1 MQNKDFYIGRWI
13 TKCLLICFMVASC
26 SRYPARVE
34 EMLALSGSNRAELE
48 KVLEHYVDSA
58 EKREAAEFLIANMV
72 GIYVVD
78 SAVQERLAPF
88 YEQCD
93 TLRELYK
100 DKQRM
105 RWVNGVDSLWSAFR
119 DGRNVDISTVPLLQ
133 VVTARQMIAEIDLA
147 FRVCKVAALQDN
159 DTLAIQAYL
168 SALAKLEKTEEYKL
182 QGFVHE
188 YIGVLNTDRKLYK
201 DALDNYQSSAYCFQK
216 AVDTLGV
223 IYVYRDIARIY
234 YVEQKYDSVYNYI
247 NRALSLCEKKK
258 GCISFERVIPSL
270 LQVKGIAKRNEG
282 DLGDAIALLKTAVE
296 TEQDRHSMHHCSM
309 SLGNIYLNLNK
320 LDEAGRCF
328 ALALNSENPRTL
340 AGAYHYL
347 YLLEKKQKKY
357 AMALYFKEKS
367 DSLLVIERDAKQ
379 TSQIL
384 TLQRKYERGKLLLE
398 KQQVEREKQIQLYFW
413 IAVVLFIILLCIVL
427 YFLLRK
433 RYEGLFRKNMQI
445 IEENE
450 CMIKRYVYELDVL
463 KQRAGEMAETNREK
477 IAKLNQ
483 KILLLESENKK
494 ISENVCVNGVY
505 LLEQLKKE
513 KLIVKNMTNQEKE
526 QLLEY
531 IDLIYGN
538 FISRLKKDFKL
549 TSGNLMLLALLKV
562 GFTSSELMFTF
573 DCEMNSIFTKKRRLR
588 GILSLDTNDKLEE
601 FVALY

>member
-1 MQNKDFYIGRWI
+1 MK
-13 TKCLLICFMVASC
+13 KLLYLGLLSVCVLLGSC
-26 SRYPARVE
+26 VE
-34 EMLALSGSNRAELE
+34 KNVSNVFD
-48 KVLEHYVDSA
+48 KVEGYMDVCPDSA
-58 EKREAAEFLIANMV
+58 L
-72 GIYVVD
+72 
-78 SAVQERLAPF
+78 LLL
-88 YEQCD
+88 EQIPHSEE
-93 TLRELYK
+93 LRG
-100 DKQRM
+100 KQRADYALLLTQA
-105 RWVNGVDSLWSAFR
+105 RDKNYLDSLQSDSLIKIA
-119 DGRNVDISTVPLLQ
+119 VDYYKNG
-133 VVTARQMIAEIDLA
+133 ED
-147 FRVCKVAALQDN
+147 KVKAGKALFYYGKVMHLQDN

-309 SLGNIYLNLNK
+309 SLGNIYLNQNK
-320 LDEAGRCF
+320 LDEAKRYF
-328 ALALNSENPRTL
+328 TLALKSERPRTL

-347 YLLEKKQKKY
+347 YLLEKRQKKY
-357 AMALYFKEKS
+357 AIALYFKEKS
-367 DSLLVIERDAKQ
+367 DSLLSVDLDAKQ
-379 TSQIL
+379 ASQIL
-384 TLQRKYERGKLLLE
+384 TLQRKYEKGKLLLE
-398 KQQVEREKQIQLYFW
+398 KQQVEHEKKIQFYFGMV
-413 IAVVLFIILLCIVL
+413 IVLFIILLCLVL

-433 RYEGLFRKNMQI
+433 KYKEMFRKNMQVI
-445 IEENE
+445 KENE
-450 CMIKRYVYELDVL
+450 CMIKRYVYELDML
-463 KQRAGEMAETNREK
+463 KQKAGETAETNREK
-477 IAKLNQ
+477 VGKLNQ

-494 ISENVCVNGVY
+494 IRENVCVNGVY

-513 KLIVKNMTNQEKE
+513 KLIVKNMTKQEKE

-531 IDLIYGN
+531 MDLIYGN
-538 FISRLKKDFKL
+538 LISRLKKDFKL
-549 TSGNLMLLALLKV
+549 TSGNLILIALLKV
-562 GFTSSELMFTF
+562 GFTATELMFTF

-588 GILSLDTNDKLEE
+588 ENLNLDTNDKLEE
-601 FVALY
+601 FITLY

>member
-1 MQNKDFYIGRWI
+1 MK
-13 TKCLLICFMVASC
+13 KLLYLGLLSVCVLLGSC
-26 SRYPARVE
+26 VE
-34 EMLALSGSNRAELE
+34 KNVSNVFD
-48 KVLEHYVDSA
+48 KVEGYMDVCPDSA
-58 EKREAAEFLIANMV
+58 L
-72 GIYVVD
+72 
-78 SAVQERLAPF
+78 LLL
-88 YEQCD
+88 EQIPHSEE
-93 TLRELYK
+93 LRG
-100 DKQRM
+100 KQRADYALLLTQA
-105 RWVNGVDSLWSAFR
+105 RDKNYLDSLQSDSLIKIA
-119 DGRNVDISTVPLLQ
+119 VDYYKNG
-133 VVTARQMIAEIDLA
+133 ED
-147 FRVCKVAALQDN
+147 KVKAGKALFYYGKVMHLQDN

-309 SLGNIYLNLNK
+309 SLGNIYLNQNK
-320 LDEAGRCF
+320 LDEAKRYF
-328 ALALNSENPRTL
+328 TLALKSERPRTL

-347 YLLEKKQKKY
+347 YLLEKRQKKY
-357 AMALYFKEKS
+357 AIALYFKEKS
-367 DSLLVIERDAKQ
+367 DSLLSVDLDAKQ
-379 TSQIL
+379 ASQIL
-384 TLQRKYERGKLLLE
+384 TLQRKYEKGKLLLE
-398 KQQVEREKQIQLYFW
+398 KQQVEHEKKIQFYFGMV
-413 IAVVLFIILLCIVL
+413 IVLFIILLCLVL

-433 RYEGLFRKNMQI
+433 KYKEMFRKNMQVI
-445 IEENE
+445 KENE
-450 CMIKRYVYELDVL
+450 CMIKRYVYELDML
-463 KQRAGEMAETNREK
+463 KQKAGETAETNREK
-477 IAKLNQ
+477 VGKLNQ

-494 ISENVCVNGVY
+494 IRENVCVNGVY

-513 KLIVKNMTNQEKE
+513 KLIVKNMTKQEKE

-531 IDLIYGN
+531 MDLIYGN
-538 FISRLKKDFKL
+538 LISRLKKDFKL
-549 TSGNLMLLALLKV
+549 TSGNLILIALLKV
-562 GFTSSELMFTF
+562 GFTTTELMFTF

-588 GILSLDTNDKLEE
+588 EDLNLDTNDKLEE
-601 FVALY
+601 FITLY

>member
-1 MQNKDFYIGRWI
+1 MK
-13 TKCLLICFMVASC
+13 KLLYLGLLSVCVLLGSC
-26 SRYPARVE
+26 VE
-34 EMLALSGSNRAELE
+34 KNVSNVFD
-48 KVLEHYVDSA
+48 KVEGYMDVCPDSA
-58 EKREAAEFLIANMV
+58 L
-72 GIYVVD
+72 
-78 SAVQERLAPF
+78 LLL
-88 YEQCD
+88 EQIPHSEE
-93 TLRELYK
+93 LRG
-100 DKQRM
+100 KQRADYALLLTQA
-105 RWVNGVDSLWSAFR
+105 RDKNYLDSLQSDSLIKIA
-119 DGRNVDISTVPLLQ
+119 VDYYKNG
-133 VVTARQMIAEIDLA
+133 ED
-147 FRVCKVAALQDN
+147 KVKAGKALFYYGKVMHLQDN

-258 GCISFERVIPSL
+258 GCISFEQVIPSL

-309 SLGNIYLNLNK
+309 SLGNIYLNQNK
-320 LDEAGRCF
+320 LDEAKRYF
-328 ALALNSENPRTL
+328 TLALKSERPRTL

-347 YLLEKKQKKY
+347 YLLEKRQKKY
-357 AMALYFKEKS
+357 AIALYFKEKS
-367 DSLLVIERDAKQ
+367 DSLLSVDLDAKQ
-379 TSQIL
+379 ASQIL
-384 TLQRKYERGKLLLE
+384 TLQRKYEKGKLLLE
-398 KQQVEREKQIQLYFW
+398 KQQVEHEKKIQFYFGMV
-413 IAVVLFIILLCIVL
+413 IVLFIILLCLVL

-433 RYEGLFRKNMQI
+433 KYKEMFRKNMQVI
-445 IEENE
+445 KENE
-450 CMIKRYVYELDVL
+450 CMIKRYVYELDML
-463 KQRAGEMAETNREK
+463 KQKAGETAETNREK
-477 IAKLNQ
+477 VGKLNQ

-494 ISENVCVNGVY
+494 IRENVCVNGVY

-513 KLIVKNMTNQEKE
+513 KLIVKNMTKQEKE

-531 IDLIYGN
+531 MDLIYGN
-538 FISRLKKDFKL
+538 LISRLKKDFKL
-549 TSGNLMLLALLKV
+549 TSGNLILIALLKV
-562 GFTSSELMFTF
+562 GFTTTELMFTF

-588 GILSLDTNDKLEE
+588 ENLNLDTNDKLEE
-601 FVALY
+601 FITLY

>member
-1 MQNKDFYIGRWI
+1 MK
-13 TKCLLICFMVASC
+13 KLLYLGLLSVCVLLGSC
-26 SRYPARVE
+26 VE
-34 EMLALSGSNRAELE
+34 KNVSNVFD
-48 KVLEHYVDSA
+48 KVEGYMDVCPDSA
-58 EKREAAEFLIANMV
+58 L
-72 GIYVVD
+72 
-78 SAVQERLAPF
+78 LLL
-88 YEQCD
+88 EQIPHSEE
-93 TLRELYK
+93 LRG
-100 DKQRM
+100 KQRADYALLLTQA
-105 RWVNGVDSLWSAFR
+105 RDKNYLDSLQSDSLIKIA
-119 DGRNVDISTVPLLQ
+119 VDYYKNG
-133 VVTARQMIAEIDLA
+133 ED
-147 FRVCKVAALQDN
+147 KVKAGKALFYYGKVMHLQDN

-309 SLGNIYLNLNK
+309 SLGNIYLNQNK
-320 LDEAGRCF
+320 LDEAKRYF
-328 ALALNSENPRTL
+328 TLALKSERPRTL

-347 YLLEKKQKKY
+347 YLLEKRQKKY
-357 AMALYFKEKS
+357 VIALYFKEKS
-367 DSLLVIERDAKQ
+367 DSLLSVDLDAKQ
-379 TSQIL
+379 ASQIL
-384 TLQRKYERGKLLLE
+384 TLQRKYEKGKLLLE
-398 KQQVEREKQIQLYFW
+398 KQQVEHEKKIQFYFGMV
-413 IAVVLFIILLCIVL
+413 IVLFIILLCLVL

-433 RYEGLFRKNMQI
+433 KYKEMFRKNMQVI
-445 IEENE
+445 KENE
-450 CMIKRYVYELDVL
+450 CMIKRYVYELDML
-463 KQRAGEMAETNREK
+463 KQKAGETAETNREK
-477 IAKLNQ
+477 VGKLNQ

-494 ISENVCVNGVY
+494 IRENVCVNGVY

-513 KLIVKNMTNQEKE
+513 KLIVKNMTKQEKE

-531 IDLIYGN
+531 MDLIYGN
-538 FISRLKKDFKL
+538 LISRLKKDFKL
-549 TSGNLMLLALLKV
+549 TSGNLILIALLKV
-562 GFTSSELMFTF
+562 GFTTTELMFTF

-588 GILSLDTNDKLEE
+588 ENLNLDTNDKLEE
-601 FVALY
+601 FITLY

>member
-1 MQNKDFYIGRWI
+1 MK
-13 TKCLLICFMVASC
+13 KLLYLGLLSVCVLLGSC
-26 SRYPARVE
+26 VEKNVSNVFDKVERYMDVYP
-34 EMLALSGSNRAELE
+34 
-48 KVLEHYVDSA
+48 DSA
-58 EKREAAEFLIANMV
+58 L
-72 GIYVVD
+72 
-78 SAVQERLAPF
+78 LLL
-88 YEQCD
+88 EQIPHPEE
-93 TLRELYK
+93 LRG
-100 DKQRM
+100 KQRADYALLLTQA
-105 RWVNGVDSLWSAFR
+105 RDKNYLDSLQSDSLIKIA
-119 DGRNVDISTVPLLQ
+119 VDYYKNGEDKVKAGKAL
-133 VVTARQMIAEIDLA
+133 
-147 FRVCKVAALQDN
+147 FYYGKVAALQDN

-309 SLGNIYLNLNK
+309 SLGNIYLNQNK
-320 LDEAGRCF
+320 LDEAKRYF
-328 ALALNSENPRTL
+328 TLALKSERPRTL

-347 YLLEKKQKKY
+347 YLLEKRQKKY

-367 DSLLVIERDAKQ
+367 DSLLSVDLDAKQ
-379 TSQIL
+379 ASQIL
-384 TLQRKYERGKLLLE
+384 TLQRKYEKGKLLLE
-398 KQQVEREKQIQLYFW
+398 KQQVEHEKKIQFYFGMV
-413 IAVVLFIILLCIVL
+413 IVLFIILLCLVL

-433 RYEGLFRKNMQI
+433 RYKEMFRKNMQVI
-445 IEENE
+445 KENE

-463 KQRAGEMAETNREK
+463 KQKAGETAETNREK
-477 IAKLNQ
+477 VGKLNQ

-494 ISENVCVNGVY
+494 IRENVCVNGVY
-505 LLEQLKKE
+505 LLDQLKKE
-513 KLIVKNMTNQEKE
+513 KLIVKNMTKQEKE

-531 IDLIYGN
+531 MDLIYGN
-538 FISRLKKDFKL
+538 LISRLKKDFKL
-549 TSGNLMLLALLKV
+549 TSGNLILIALLKV
-562 GFTSSELMFTF
+562 GFTTTELMFTF

-588 GILSLDTNDKLEE
+588 ESLNLDTTDKLEE
-601 FVALY
+601 FITLY

>member
-1 MQNKDFYIGRWI
+1 MK
-13 TKCLLICFMVASC
+13 KLLYLGLLSVCVLLGSC
-26 SRYPARVE
+26 VE
-34 EMLALSGSNRAELE
+34 KNVSNVFD
-48 KVLEHYVDSA
+48 KVEGYMDVCPDSA
-58 EKREAAEFLIANMV
+58 L
-72 GIYVVD
+72 
-78 SAVQERLAPF
+78 LLL
-88 YEQCD
+88 EQIPHSEE
-93 TLRELYK
+93 LRG
-100 DKQRM
+100 KQRADYALLLTQA
-105 RWVNGVDSLWSAFR
+105 RDKNYLDSLQSDSLIKIA
-119 DGRNVDISTVPLLQ
+119 VDYYKNG
-133 VVTARQMIAEIDLA
+133 ED
-147 FRVCKVAALQDN
+147 KVKAGKALFYYGKVMHLQDN

-309 SLGNIYLNLNK
+309 SLGNIYLNQNK
-320 LDEAGRCF
+320 LDEAKRYF
-328 ALALNSENPRTL
+328 TLALKSERPRTL

-347 YLLEKKQKKY
+347 YLLEKRQKKY
-357 AMALYFKEKS
+357 AIALYFKEKS
-367 DSLLVIERDAKQ
+367 DSLLSVDLDAKQ
-379 TSQIL
+379 ASQIL
-384 TLQRKYERGKLLLE
+384 TLQRKYEKGKLLLG
-398 KQQVEREKQIQLYFW
+398 KQQVEHEKKIQFYFGMV
-413 IAVVLFIILLCIVL
+413 IVLFIILLCLVL

-433 RYEGLFRKNMQI
+433 KYKEMFRKNMQVI
-445 IEENE
+445 KENE
-450 CMIKRYVYELDVL
+450 CMIKRYVYELDML
-463 KQRAGEMAETNREK
+463 KQKAGETAETNREK
-477 IAKLNQ
+477 VGKLNQ

-494 ISENVCVNGVY
+494 IRENVCVNGVY

-513 KLIVKNMTNQEKE
+513 KLIVKNMTKQEKE

-531 IDLIYGN
+531 MDLIYGN
-538 FISRLKKDFKL
+538 LISRLKKDFKL
-549 TSGNLMLLALLKV
+549 TSGNLILIALLKV
-562 GFTSSELMFTF
+562 GFTTTELMFTF

-588 GILSLDTNDKLEE
+588 ENLNLDTNDKLEE
-601 FVALY
+601 FITLY

>member
-1 MQNKDFYIGRWI
+1 MK
-13 TKCLLICFMVASC
+13 KLLYLGLLSVCVLLGSC
-26 SRYPARVE
+26 VE
-34 EMLALSGSNRAELE
+34 KNVSNVFD
-48 KVLEHYVDSA
+48 KVEGYMDVCPDSA
-58 EKREAAEFLIANMV
+58 L
-72 GIYVVD
+72 
-78 SAVQERLAPF
+78 LLL
-88 YEQCD
+88 EQIPHPEE
-93 TLRELYK
+93 LRG
-100 DKQRM
+100 KQRADYALLLTQA
-105 RWVNGVDSLWSAFR
+105 RDKNYLDSLQSDSLIKIA
-119 DGRNVDISTVPLLQ
+119 VDYYKNG
-133 VVTARQMIAEIDLA
+133 ED
-147 FRVCKVAALQDN
+147 KVKAGKALFYYGKVMHLQDN

-258 GCISFERVIPSL
+258 GCICFERVIPSL

-309 SLGNIYLNLNK
+309 SLGNIYLNQNK
-320 LDEAGRCF
+320 LDEAKRYF
-328 ALALNSENPRTL
+328 TLALKSERPRTL

-347 YLLEKKQKKY
+347 YLLEKRQKKY

-367 DSLLVIERDAKQ
+367 DSLLSVDLDAKQ
-379 TSQIL
+379 ASQIL
-384 TLQRKYERGKLLLE
+384 TLQRKYEKGKLLLE
-398 KQQVEREKQIQLYFW
+398 KQQVEHEKKIQFYFGMV
-413 IAVVLFIILLCIVL
+413 IVLFIILLCLVL

-433 RYEGLFRKNMQI
+433 RYKEMFRKNMQVI
-445 IEENE
+445 KENE
-450 CMIKRYVYELDVL
+450 CMIKRYVYELDML
-463 KQRAGEMAETNREK
+463 KQKAGETAETNREK
-477 IAKLNQ
+477 VGKLNQ

-494 ISENVCVNGVY
+494 IRENVCVNGVY

-513 KLIVKNMTNQEKE
+513 KLIVKNMTKQEKE

-531 IDLIYGN
+531 MDLIYGN
-538 FISRLKKDFKL
+538 LISRLKKDFKL
-549 TSGNLMLLALLKV
+549 TSGNLILIALLKV
-562 GFTSSELMFTF
+562 GFTTTELMFTF

-588 GILSLDTNDKLEE
+588 ENLNLDTNDKLEE
-601 FVALY
+601 FITLY

>member
-1 MQNKDFYIGRWI
+1 MK
-13 TKCLLICFMVASC
+13 KLLYLGLLSVCVLLGSC
-26 SRYPARVE
+26 VE
-34 EMLALSGSNRAELE
+34 KNVSNVFD
-48 KVLEHYVDSA
+48 KVEGYMDVCPDSA
-58 EKREAAEFLIANMV
+58 L
-72 GIYVVD
+72 
-78 SAVQERLAPF
+78 LLL
-88 YEQCD
+88 EQIPHSEE
-93 TLRELYK
+93 LRG
-100 DKQRM
+100 KQRADYALLLTQA
-105 RWVNGVDSLWSAFR
+105 RDKNYLDSLQSDSLIKIA
-119 DGRNVDISTVPLLQ
+119 VDYYKNG
-133 VVTARQMIAEIDLA
+133 ED
-147 FRVCKVAALQDN
+147 KVKAGKALFYYGKVMHLQDN

-296 TEQDRHSMHHCSM
+296 TEQDRHSMHHRSM
-309 SLGNIYLNLNK
+309 SLGNIYLNQNK
-320 LDEAGRCF
+320 LDEAKRYF
-328 ALALNSENPRTL
+328 TLALKSERPRTL

-347 YLLEKKQKKY
+347 YLLEKRQKKY
-357 AMALYFKEKS
+357 AIALYFKEKS
-367 DSLLVIERDAKQ
+367 DSLLSVDLDAKQ
-379 TSQIL
+379 ASQIL
-384 TLQRKYERGKLLLE
+384 TLQRKYEKGKLLLE
-398 KQQVEREKQIQLYFW
+398 KQQVEHEKKIQFYFGMV
-413 IAVVLFIILLCIVL
+413 IVLFIILLCLVL

-433 RYEGLFRKNMQI
+433 KYKEMFRKNMQVI
-445 IEENE
+445 KENE
-450 CMIKRYVYELDVL
+450 CMIKRYVYELDML
-463 KQRAGEMAETNREK
+463 KQKAGETAETNREK
-477 IAKLNQ
+477 VGKLNQ

-494 ISENVCVNGVY
+494 IRENVCVNGVY

-513 KLIVKNMTNQEKE
+513 KLIVKNMTKQEKE

-531 IDLIYGN
+531 MDLIYGN
-538 FISRLKKDFKL
+538 LISRLKKDFKL
-549 TSGNLMLLALLKV
+549 TSGNLILIALLKV
-562 GFTSSELMFTF
+562 GFTTTELMFTF

-588 GILSLDTNDKLEE
+588 ENLNLDTNDKLEE
-601 FVALY
+601 FITLY